1 MSFQIDSHYQAPINS
16 LWQGRSDSAENERI
30 FQVIKNIDLHSQTI
44 DSLEKGL
51 IIIGFASDEGVKR
64 NLGRTGAKEGPNSIR
79 LQLGKLPYFNELK
92 LYDVGNI
99 QCLNNDLEYAQIAL
113 GKLIAY
119 CHKLGHKTLILGG
132 GHETAWGHYLGL
144 KDRYPDLGIVNFDAH
159 FDLRDLN
166 ISTSG
171 TPFMQIA
178 KDKKILNQSFDYFC
192 YGTQQTANT
201 KSLFETA
208 NSLDVHYLSQN
219 KINQTT
225 LDWQLNYVED
235 FIDQKNSIYLT
246 ICMDVFN
253 ASVAPGVS
261 APQPMGIMPS
271 QLMPVLQYILNSK
284 KVVSADLVELSPK
297 YDKDD
302 ITARLAS
309 SLAAEII
316 FNSKELSNE

>member
-1 MSFQIDSHYQAPINS
+1 M
-16 LWQGRSDSAENERI
+16 
-30 FQVIKNIDLHSQTI
+30 
-44 DSLEKGL
+44 
-51 IIIGFASDEGVKR
+51 
-64 NLGRTGAKEGPNSIR
+64 
-79 LQLGKLPYFNELK
+79 
-92 LYDVGNI
+92 
-99 QCLNNDLEYAQIAL
+99 
-113 GKLIAY
+113 
-119 CHKLGHKTLILGG
+119 
-132 GHETAWGHYLGL
+132 
-144 KDRYPDLGIVNFDAH
+144 
-159 FDLRDLN
+159 
-166 ISTSG
+166 
-171 TPFMQIA
+171 
-178 KDKKILNQSFDYFC
+178 
-192 YGTQQTANT
+192 
-201 KSLFETA
+201 
-208 NSLDVHYLSQN
+208 DVHYLSKN
-219 KINQTT
+219 KINHTT